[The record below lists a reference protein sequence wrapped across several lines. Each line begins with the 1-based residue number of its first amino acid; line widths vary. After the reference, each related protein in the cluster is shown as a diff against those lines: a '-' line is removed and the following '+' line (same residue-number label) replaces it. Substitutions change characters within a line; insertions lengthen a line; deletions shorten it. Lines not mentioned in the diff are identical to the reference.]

1 MKYEFSEEFLH
12 TMGDLLGFCV
22 EKGTDTLEITFDN
35 PEKYSFRWSVEM
47 TFKVDTK
54 SEKPSKQ

>member
-12 TMGDLLGFCV
+12 TMGDLLAFCA
-22 EKGTDTLEITFDN
+22 EKGTDTIEITFDN
-35 PEKYSFRWSVEM
+35 PNKYSFRWSVEM

-54 SEKPSKQ
+54 SEERSKQ

>member
-12 TMGDLLGFCV
+12 TMGDLLAFCA
-22 EKGTDTLEITFDN
+22 EKGTDTIEITFDN
-35 PEKYSFRWSVEM
+35 ADKYSFKWSVEM

-54 SEKPSKQ
+54 SEGTGKQ